1 MACADDLIMALREY
15 MVEIKL
21 IRQDVHYLRSLFN
34 SRPDQ
39 QVSKHQSELIKE
51 MISSLLDSE
60 KTFTNESTTS
70 TSRRSGMH
78 EPDTG
83 NAPLNAANKTGY
95 TMTDEFMVE
104 QAFQT
109 TRHTLE
115 GTVVMP
121 MLFPPQRVQAT
132 GDACAIRQLP
142 PLPEKLIRTPKVGP
156 QLRALDNNVTTL
168 IIRSI
173 PPKLSQE
180 DLIALW
186 PPTWG
191 YNFLHI
197 PYNPKQRRL
206 VGYSFINFFSNET
219 AKLFYSRWEGQVL
232 EVQGHTQTLCVQV
245 ARIQGLRANLKHL
258 LSQGIHQVKNEK
270 HLPAIFDGVYRN
282 SFRALVKELERM
294 QECPT
299 AAWCSFS
306 LTAI

>member
-1 MACADDLIMALREY
+1 MIET
-15 MVEIKL
+15 KL
-21 IRQDVHYLRSLFN
+21 IRQDVNYLMSLFS
-34 SRPDQ
+34 SRPEE
-39 QVSKHQSELIKE
+39 QVSKHQSELINE
-51 MISSLLDSE
+51 MISSLLGSE

-70 TSRRSGMH
+70 TSRRFGMH
-78 EPDTG
+78 DPDSS
-83 NAPLNAANKTGY
+83 NAPLNAANETACP
-95 TMTDEFMVE
+95 MTDEFMVE

-115 GTVVMP
+115 GSVVMP
-121 MLFPPQRVQAT
+121 MLFPPQGVQTT
-132 GDACAIRQLP
+132 GDACATRQLP

-156 QLRALDNNVTTL
+156 QLQALDNNVTML
-168 IIRSI
+168 IISSI

-180 DLIALW
+180 DLISLW

-191 YNFLHI
+191 YNFLYI
-197 PYNPKQRRL
+197 PYNPKQRRF
-206 VGYSFINFFSNET
+206 VGYSFINFVSNET